1 MQRGG
6 SQRGG
11 PNLFG
16 KHMLTC
22 LLRRVIDTAAA
33 LSSAGE
39 MMANAMRCSR
49 KLPEAAVNF
58 TAVRCCGLILDSA
71 CVLV

>member
-6 SQRGG
+6 SQHGG
-11 PNLFG
+11 PDLSG

-33 LSSAGE
+33 LSSASE
-39 MMANAMRCSR
+39 TMANAMRCSR
-49 KLPEAAVNF
+49 RLPEAAVNF
-58 TAVRCCGLILDSA
+58 TAVRCCGLILDSGDM
-71 CVLV
+71 LV